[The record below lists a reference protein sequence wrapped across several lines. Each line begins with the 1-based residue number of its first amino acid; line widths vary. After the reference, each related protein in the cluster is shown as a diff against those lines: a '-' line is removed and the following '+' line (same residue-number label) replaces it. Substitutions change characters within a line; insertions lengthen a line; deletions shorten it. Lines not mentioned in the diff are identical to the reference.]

1 MPDIASLS
9 LHVQQL
15 EGEYAWWSTVTL
27 WLAGGTALVV
37 VLYGI
42 STYVAN
48 YKNGQ
53 LRAAQSALSRAKEEQ
68 LTQALKEKEE
78 QIAVAQAQ
86 AARANESAAEN
97 EQKIIELGRLAESE
111 HRARLRLE
119 EQIAPRRLTATQKA
133 QLVQLLKEEPAAVI
147 IVSRF
152 MDPEASDFASDF
164 ESALQEADWQT
175 QRMKNHTAKK
185 YGVFIGM
192 VAGTSVAGAK
202 RLSDALTAMSVP
214 HEEIIL
220 SADDPTISPGF
231 QPDTLYLLIGAKP

>member
-1 MPDIASLS
+1 MS
-9 LHVQQL
+9 
-15 EGEYAWWSTVTL
+15 
-27 WLAGGTALVV
+27 
-37 VLYGI
+37 
-42 STYVAN
+42 
-48 YKNGQ
+48 
-53 LRAAQSALSRAKEEQ
+53 
-68 LTQALKEKEE
+68 
-78 QIAVAQAQ
+78 
-86 AARANESAAEN
+86 N

-185 YGVFIGM
+185 YGIFIGM
-192 VAGTSVAGAK
+192 VAGTNVAGAK
-202 RLSDALTAMSVP
+202 RLSDALTAISVP